1 MRQGA
6 TWTLLRVL
14 DPRRILSIAVV
25 MSFGTHLGSAR
36 SLMET
41 ATEERVR
48 ALGDAIDRN
57 DAASAMRVLEAWWP
71 HERDQ
76 HARVVDGLLGAF
88 GHLPPK

>member
-1 MRQGA
+1 
-6 TWTLLRVL
+6 
-14 DPRRILSIAVV
+14 
-25 MSFGTHLGSAR
+25 
-36 SLMET
+36 MET